1 MARPQRI
8 HIREKLQALLPK
20 SLMATLA
27 LDTGFVK
34 RVRKLDLGAFLWS
47 LVFGFGSGGD
57 RAISALHDTYLSVAS
72 NQMNESSFGEWFR
85 KPEFVP
91 FMRGVVDHVLERL
104 EEREQNE
111 RLGAELAQFNDLL
124 CADSSLVRLH
134 WSLQKAFPGTRT
146 NHSPAS
152 LKVHLVRKVYGSGIG
167 RIKITEGR
175 RADSKTLPVGP
186 WIRDNLL
193 LIDLGYYDFAKFAR
207 IDSCGGYFISRVKNG
222 ANPLIVKSLLTHRG
236 RAVSVEGEPLQ
247 NVLERFTRKV
257 IDLQVCV
264 RFQRR
269 VYRGRRTY
277 GEQTLRLVGV
287 WNDDENKY
295 HLYFTNLSPDQLS
308 AEAIAEAYRLRW
320 HVELIFRQ
328 LKSVHGMGK
337 VRTLNEHAAVGLV
350 YAAILSLLVTRRLI
364 EAIEER
370 FGLEPG
376 EVTFER
382 AARAVQAQ
390 ASLLH
395 RLVSRPPSDFGRLEL
410 DVEYVLCRKILNRN
424 ARNRNSL
431 RTKTMNLMGA
441 DEPQTM
447 AA

>member
-8 HIREKLQALLPK
+8 HLRQKLQVLLSK
-20 SLMATLA
+20 SVLAALA
-27 LDTGFVK
+27 LETGFIK
-34 RVRKLDLGAFLWS
+34 RVRKLDLSAFVWS

-57 RAISALHDTYLSVAS
+57 RAIAALHDTYLSVAATR
-72 NQMNESSFGEWFR
+72 MNESSFGEWFR
-85 KPEFVP
+85 KAELVP
-91 FMRGVVDHVLERL
+91 FMRGVVDQVLEQL
-104 EEREQNE
+104 DEREQDE

-152 LKVHLVRKVYGSGIG
+152 LKVHLVRKVCGSGIG
-167 RIKITEGR
+167 RIRITEGR
-175 RADSKTLPVGP
+175 RADSKTLAVGP

-207 IDSCGGYFISRVKNG
+207 IDSFGGYFISRVKNG
-222 ANPLIVKSLLTHRG
+222 ANPLIVESLLTHRG

-257 IDLQVCV
+257 IDLQVRV
-264 RFQRR
+264 RFQARM
-269 VYRGRRTY
+269 YRGKRTCR
-277 GEQTLRLVGV
+277 EQTLRLVGV
-287 WNDDENKY
+287 WNDDESKY
-295 HLYFTNLSPDQLS
+295 LLYFTNLSPDQLS
-308 AEAIAEAYRLRW
+308 ADAIAEAYRLRW
-320 HVELIFRQ
+320 HVELLFRQ

-337 VRTLNEHAAVGLV
+337 IRTQNEHAAVALV

-382 AARAVQAQ
+382 AARAVQTQ
-390 ASLLH
+390 AAHLH
-395 RLVSRPPSDFGRLEL
+395 RLVLRPPSDFGRLEL
-410 DVEYVLCRKILNRN
+410 DVEYVLSRKILNRN
-424 ARNRNSL
+424 ARNRGSL
-431 RTKTMNLMGA
+431 RTKNMNLMPST
-441 DEPQTM
+441 DPQTM